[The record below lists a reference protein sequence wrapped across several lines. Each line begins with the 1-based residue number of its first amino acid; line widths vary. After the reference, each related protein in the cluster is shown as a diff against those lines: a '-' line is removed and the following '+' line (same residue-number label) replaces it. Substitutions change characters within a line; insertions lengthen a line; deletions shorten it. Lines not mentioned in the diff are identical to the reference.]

1 MMSIFTGKG
10 EKPMTQEEQVE
21 ALIRQFY
28 REIHCYCISRLKPDL
43 QGAQECTQD
52 VFLLLTEKKAQLD
65 LSGNIRAWLYKSAD
79 NIIGSYLRNREKHRH
94 IPLEEAVIPTE
105 GGIGRLLQETPM
117 QKIRDCLT
125 AEELELL
132 LRYYSLKRGERGE
145 LAEQYHM
152 TLDKLYDE
160 IERLKRKILC
170 SL

>member
-1 MMSIFTGKG
+1 
-10 EKPMTQEEQVE
+10 MTQDELLE
-21 ALIRQFY
+21 ALTRQYY

-65 LSGNIRAWLYKSAD
+65 LNGNIRAWLYKSAD
-79 NIIGSYLRNREKHRH
+79 HIISSYLRSCEKHRH
-94 IPLEEAVIPTE
+94 IPLEEAAIPTA
-105 GGIGRLLQETPM
+105 GGIERLLQETPM

-132 LRYYSLKRGERGE
+132 LRYYSLKRGGREA
-145 LAEQYHM
+145 LAAMYHM
-152 TLDKLYDE
+152 PLDQLYDE